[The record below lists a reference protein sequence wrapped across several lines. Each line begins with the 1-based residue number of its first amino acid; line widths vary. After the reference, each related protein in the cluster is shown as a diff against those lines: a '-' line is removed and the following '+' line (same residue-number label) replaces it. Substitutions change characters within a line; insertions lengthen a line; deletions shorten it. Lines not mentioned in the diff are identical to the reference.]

1 MSVCATPIA
10 VGQSGQLLL
19 LWTDSLDFAS
29 QRELVD
35 LLETHGDE
43 AVIRS
48 VSAIREN
55 TQVYLMGK
63 QYMGNGMVSSC
74 HQEDSSFIL
83 TIQIDD
89 SSLFRHNS
97 DLDPGIF
104 AVEDFLTEQQEA
116 EILKDWEMTYDFRDL
131 GK

>member
-1 MSVCATPIA
+1 
-10 VGQSGQLLL
+10 
-19 LWTDSLDFAS
+19 
-29 QRELVD
+29 
-35 LLETHGDE
+35 
-43 AVIRS
+43 
-48 VSAIREN
+48 
-55 TQVYLMGK
+55 
-63 QYMGNGMVSSC
+63 MVSSC
-74 HQEDSSFIL
+74 RQEDRSFIL

-116 EILKDWEMTYDFRDL
+116 EILKDWEMTYDLRDL